1 MIDVPA
7 LTLRPI
13 GVIRTP
19 FQDRLSAPRQP
30 AARRGTAGTI
40 ELYPGQDFEHAL
52 SDLEH
57 WDHVWV
63 LFWFHLNTGWRP
75 KVLPPRSSVRRGVFA
90 TRSPHRPNPIG
101 MSVLRLDA
109 VDASARILHV
119 RDVDIVDGTPVL
131 DIKPYVPYADSV
143 PNASTGWLDALEPT
157 ASDALEHTVSD
168 ALEHTGSDA
177 RRHTASDALEPTD
190 AREPS
195 PEAEPRSVRPPR
207 ADESRIRRAP
217 RDPRAAYDIVWH
229 PLAAEQAAWIA
240 REEGSALR
248 EAVDAV
254 LALGTEPHPYR
265 RIKREQDG
273 FCLAFKAWRLRFAVE
288 RTRVNVRSIASGYR
302 PRDLATSQ
310 DPAVDVHRAFVAR
323 FEP

>member
-1 MIDVPA
+1 VIDVPS

-30 AARRGTAGTI
+30 AARRGTPGTI

-75 KVLPPRSSVRRGVFA
+75 KVLPPRSTVRRGVFA

-101 MSVLRLDA
+101 MSVLRLDR

-143 PNASTGWLDALEPT
+143 PNASTGWLDPLEQT
-157 ASDALEHTVSD
+157 ASDALEHT
-168 ALEHTGSDA
+168 T
-177 RRHTASDALEPTD
+177 

-195 PEAEPRSVRPPR
+195 PGVEPEALRTPG
-207 ADESRIRRAP
+207 ADESRIRRVP
-217 RDPRAAYDIVWH
+217 RDPRAAYEIVWH

-288 RTRVNVRSIASGYR
+288 GTRVNVRSIASGYR

-310 DPAVDVHRAFVAR
+310 DPAVVVHRAFVAR